1 MQGTCWEAMPNFS
14 LGKLDICTFR
24 SAPILIAKSPLPQS
38 RVSVIVPVRNEA
50 ATLEKTLTALA
61 QQVDLQGTPVPHSYY
76 EVIVFANNCTDGS
89 AAVVRRFA
97 RQHPDFQLHLI
108 EQTLGAEEAYIGRVR
123 QILMNEAYHR
133 RRWVGQPGG
142 IIASTDGDSEVDHQ
156 WIAAMLYE
164 FERGADAVGGRTVI
178 QRAERKA
185 LDAQTRAT
193 YLRFVG
199 YRYLI
204 KQLEDYLDPD
214 PFDCPPRHYQFFG
227 ANFAVTHEMY
237 AQVGGLP
244 PVHTGEDVALH
255 TALLTAGAKVR
266 HSVLMRVT
274 TSARQQGRATLGL
287 ADRLAQFQQ
296 LGQHQQAFLVEPGA
310 AVEAKLRARRDLRS
324 YWRHYSTGQPMP
336 ALARQQLASLATRLA
351 VPLAVLQQGIEQSSS
366 WMELHRQI
374 DQCQQATGLWQR
386 QWGSVAIDTA
396 VTDLRL
402 RLYRLRQQCPPTE
415 GRC

>member
-1 MQGTCWEAMPNFS
+1 MQGSCMEAIPNFS
-14 LGKLDICTFR
+14 LEKLDYCTFR
-24 SAPILIAKSPLPQS
+24 SAPFLIAQSPLLKS
-38 RVSVIVPVRNEA
+38 RISVIVPVRNEA
-50 ATLEKTLTALA
+50 ATLWKTLMALA
-61 QQVDLQGTPVPHSYY
+61 QQVNFRGEPVPLSHY

-89 AAVVRRFA
+89 AAVVRQFA

-108 EQTLGAEEAYIGRVR
+108 EQTLGAEEAHIGRVR

-133 RRWVGQPGG
+133 RRWLGQPGG
-142 IIASTDGDSEVDHQ
+142 IIASTDGDSEVDRQ

-164 FERGADAVGGRTVI
+164 FERGADAVGGRTVT
-178 QRAERKA
+178 QRAERNA

-227 ANFAVTHEMY
+227 ANFAVTQEMY

-244 PVHTGEDVALH
+244 PVRTGEDVALH
-255 TALLTAGAKVR
+255 RALSALGAKVR
-266 HSVLMRVT
+266 HSCLMRVT
-274 TSARQQGRATLGL
+274 TSARQQGRASLGL
-287 ADRLAQFQQ
+287 ADRLAQFQH
-296 LGQHQQAFLVEPGA
+296 LGQQQQAFLVEPGA
-310 AVEAKLRARRDLRS
+310 AIEAKLRARRELRS
-324 YWRHYSTGQPMP
+324 YWRRYSTGQPMP
-336 ALARQQLASLATRLA
+336 TLAPQQLANLATRLA
-351 VPLAVLQQGIEQSSS
+351 VPLTLLQQGVEQSSS
-366 WMELHRQI
+366 WIELHQRI

-396 VTDLRL
+396 VADLRL
-402 RLYRLRQQCPPTE
+402 RLYRLRHQCPPAE
-415 GRC
+415 GHS

>member
-1 MQGTCWEAMPNFS
+1 MQGSCVEAEPDCS
-14 LGKLDICTFR
+14 LRELDFFTFR
-24 SAPILIAKSPLPQS
+24 PAPGLIAKPPLAQS

-50 ATLEKTLTALA
+50 ESLEKMLSALA
-61 QQVDLQGTPVPHSYY
+61 QQVNFRGEPVPFSHY

-89 AAVVRRFA
+89 AAIVRQFA
-97 RQHPDFQLHLI
+97 HQHPDFQLHLI
-108 EQTLGAEEAYIGRVR
+108 EQCLGAADAHIGRVR
-123 QILMNEAYHR
+123 QILMDEAYQR
-133 RRWVGQPGG
+133 RRWVGTPGG
-142 IIASTDGDSEVDHQ
+142 IIASTDGDSEVDNQ

-164 FERGADAVGGRTVI
+164 FERGADAVGGRTVT
-178 QRAERKA
+178 QRVEREA

-237 AQVGGLP
+237 ARAGGLP
-244 PVHTGEDVALH
+244 PVQTSEDVAFH
-255 TALLTAGAKVR
+255 TALLRLGAKVR

-310 AVEAKLRARRDLRS
+310 AVEANLRARRELRS
-324 YWRHYSTGQPMP
+324 YWRRYSTGQPMS
-336 ALARQQLASLATRLA
+336 ALARQQLASLAARLA
-351 VPLAVLQQGIEQSSS
+351 VPLATLQQGVEQSSS
-366 WMELHRQI
+366 WVELHQRI

-386 QWGSVAIDTA
+386 RWGSVAITTA
-396 VTDLRL
+396 VADLRL
-402 RLYRLRQQCPPTE
+402 RLYRLRQQCPPAE
-415 GRC
+415 GGC